1 MANILNPRVDGGA
14 RVKRVSF
21 APTPSVWDAD
31 SSWTLTGDM
40 ASEKVII
47 NLSIYHMYKNAD
59 LMKL

>member
-1 MANILNPRVDGGA
+1 MGHWGA

-21 APTPSVWDAD
+21 APSPSVWDVD

-40 ASEKVII
+40 ASETVII